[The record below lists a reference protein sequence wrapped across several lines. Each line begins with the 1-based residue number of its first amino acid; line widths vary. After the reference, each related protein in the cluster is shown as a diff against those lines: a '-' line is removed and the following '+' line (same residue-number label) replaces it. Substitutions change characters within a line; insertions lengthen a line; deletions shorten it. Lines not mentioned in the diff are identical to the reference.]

1 MTHLRDLGRI
11 AADLGEYL
19 SGAWGRPVTAVR
31 LVETSVGAR
40 RGNILFDAEDPT
52 NPDGPTTHE
61 LVVTIYPPAGAVL
74 FGVESETTVLR
85 LAEAAGAPVAHVYEV
100 CTDPTRFGEPF
111 FISSRVRGDS
121 LPRNLLRMVAA
132 DDTLGPRI
140 GRQLGAAF
148 AAIHRTPGSATPEAV
163 RRGALTDRP
172 SEISLAVLGEQ
183 LDELLQPAPVFALGL
198 RWLTRNQPDWQGEHV
213 MVHSDVRNGNIL
225 VSPDG
230 GLEAILDWEGCH
242 TGDPHEDLAWL
253 CVRTWRFGNDH
264 LEVGGLCECRHLV
277 EGYEEAGG
285 RFDPHAFTW
294 WKILGT
300 LRWGIGLSRQA
311 TQHLNGTYRNIA
323 MAASGR
329 RAVELEYDLLRLLQA
344 ASATR

>member
-1 MTHLRDLGRI
+1 
-11 AADLGEYL
+11 
-19 SGAWGRPVTAVR
+19 
-31 LVETSVGAR
+31 
-40 RGNILFDAEDPT
+40 
-52 NPDGPTTHE
+52 
-61 LVVTIYPPAGAVL
+61 
-74 FGVESETTVLR
+74 
-85 LAEAAGAPVAHVYEV
+85 
-100 CTDPTRFGEPF
+100 
-111 FISSRVRGDS
+111 
-121 LPRNLLRMVAA
+121 
-132 DDTLGPRI
+132 
-140 GRQLGAAF
+140 
-148 AAIHRTPGSATPEAV
+148 
-163 RRGALTDRP
+163 
-172 SEISLAVLGEQ
+172 VLGEQ

-198 RWLTRNQPDWQGEHV
+198 RWLTRNQPDWTGEHV

-264 LEVGGLCECRHLV
+264 LEVGGLCERRHLV
-277 EGYEEAGG
+277 DGYEEAGG
-285 RFDPHAFTW
+285 RFDPDAFTW

-344 ASATR
+344 ASAAR